1 MKPYL
6 AIWGWEERIWEEVE
20 IESPLEV
27 EKGLFSLS
35 VAWAK
40 GKCFFFLVENW
51 AEKQSDV
58 Y

>member
-1 MKPYL
+1 MKPYP

-35 VAWAK
+35 VA
-40 GKCFFFLVENW
+40 
-51 AEKQSDV
+51 
-58 Y
+58 